1 MLSTKFRHALLW
13 CSVSVAALVSGQAPA
28 QTYSFDIPA
37 ESLSASLHEYARVS
51 GQQIIFTNDLV
62 AGYTSRPLHGTYD
75 PSEAL
80 SQLLSGTGLVVKH
93 SPSGA
98 LMIRRERH
106 AADDPP

>member
-13 CSVSVAALVSGQAPA
+13 CSVSVAALVSGQAQA

-62 AGYTSRPLHGTYD
+62 AGLHQPPATWDLRSRRGTVR
-75 PSEAL
+75 SFSREQAW
-80 SQLLSGTGLVVKH
+80 
-93 SPSGA
+93 SPS
-98 LMIRRERH
+98 IRLPAR
-106 AADDPP
+106 